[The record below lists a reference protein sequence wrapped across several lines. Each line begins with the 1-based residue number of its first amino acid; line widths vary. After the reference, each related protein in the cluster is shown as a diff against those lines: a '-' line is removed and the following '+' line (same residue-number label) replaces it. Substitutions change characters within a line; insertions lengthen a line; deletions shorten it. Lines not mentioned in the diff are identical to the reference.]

1 MSPPVAVVLVVFGG
15 GLQKTSHGYALSP
28 ASMARVQT
36 AADYVAR
43 HAAAFRQV
51 AQPRILFTGGWA
63 EASRDDP
70 EPPAGHR
77 EADLMLRQARALD
90 LDTYASLIAERRS
103 RSTLENLVNIAADG
117 LLDGPAYPL
126 GLVSHPWHLPRV
138 RFLAGKVL
146 GLRGAAL
153 LDISVAT
160 DQDSP
165 AGLSPRLVYAAAR
178 LGYLTARGPAQM
190 LRRERRIVAV
200 ARKVEKFRRRLGNA
214 HP

>member
-1 MSPPVAVVLVVFGG
+1 MSQPVAVVLVVFGG
-15 GLQKTSHGYALSP
+15 GLRTTPGGYALSP
-28 ASMARVQT
+28 ASMARVQA

-43 HAAAFRQV
+43 HAAAFRQ
-51 AQPRILFTGGWA
+51 AARPRIVFTGGWA
-63 EASRDDP
+63 EASHDAP
-70 EPPAGHR
+70 EPPPGHR
-77 EADLMLRQARALD
+77 EADLMLRQAKALD
-90 LDTYASLIAERRS
+90 LDDYATLIPESRS
-103 RSTLENLVNIAADG
+103 RSTLENLLNIANNG
-117 LLDGPAYPL
+117 LLDAPAYPL

-153 LDISVAT
+153 LDIPAGP
-160 DQDSP
+160 DEDSP

-178 LGYLTARGPAQM
+178 LGYLTARRPAQM